1 MDIQT
6 INLDSLDD
14 GPSLKLNTSKSESSN
29 LLGVEMLMNE
39 KKKPTDASSV
49 SSPKSDINLGDLQS
63 LEAELND
70 LSGGVKKTS
79 AREAKSSLFSAP
91 VSGIKLDIN
100 DKGSLNSGDSG
111 SLGSFG
117 SGGSDNSKPVFKL
130 NKDDGKKENTKTWDG
145 YSKFNDI
152 PVDPTKDIPT
162 KPKLSQEETLREK
175 FKYLRKLEALEKK
188 GVSLSKKYT
197 MESSLLE
204 MQGEYE
210 TLVSEKERKNSVKFQ
225 GRMLMAAITGLE
237 FLNNKFDPFD
247 LHLDGWGE
255 QVNENIDDYD
265 EIFAELHEK
274 YKSKATMAQS

>member
-1 MDIQT
+1 
-6 INLDSLDD
+6 
-14 GPSLKLNTSKSESSN
+14 
-29 LLGVEMLMNE
+29 MNE
-39 KKKPTDASSV
+39 
-49 SSPKSDINLGDLQS
+49 
-63 LEAELND
+63 

-175 FKYLRKLEALEKK
+175 FKY
-188 GVSLSKKYT
+188 
-197 MESSLLE
+197 
-204 MQGEYE
+204 Q
-210 TLVSEKERKNSVKFQ
+210 
-225 GRMLMAAITGLE
+225 
-237 FLNNKFDPFD
+237 
-247 LHLDGWGE
+247 
-255 QVNENIDDYD
+255 
-265 EIFAELHEK
+265 
-274 YKSKATMAQS
+274 KA